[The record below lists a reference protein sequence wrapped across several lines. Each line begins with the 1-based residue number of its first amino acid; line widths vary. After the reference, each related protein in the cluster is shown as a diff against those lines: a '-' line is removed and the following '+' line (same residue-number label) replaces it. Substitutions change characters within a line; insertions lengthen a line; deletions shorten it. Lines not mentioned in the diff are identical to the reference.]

1 MSEIRI
7 IDNCLSK
14 ENFNFI
20 KETEEEFISNLLES
34 EEDEIKNFHNTL
46 PFLQNKNM
54 TDKSI
59 YLDSFDDIKKEKSTR
74 GTRSRIAEILDEMS
88 KADAAD
94 LLKALDDHSIPAS
107 SISKAL
113 NKRGLKL
120 AINVISRYR
129 RGELVT
135 KVNNE
140 SV

>member
-1 MSEIRI
+1 M
-7 IDNCLSK
+7 
-14 ENFNFI
+14 
-20 KETEEEFISNLLES
+20 
-34 EEDEIKNFHNTL
+34 
-46 PFLQNKNM
+46 NK
-54 TDKSI
+54 S
-59 YLDSFDDIKKEKSTR
+59 
-74 GTRSRIAEILDEMS
+74 
-88 KADAAD
+88 DAAD